1 MNYELI
7 NGVLTESPAWPTFKQ
22 WAKEENAPFI
32 VLQPLP
38 GLLGVVKE
46 QDIQLRSVIDFVTKR
61 RYAKDSYRFFNESP
75 VPDGAEIFMSG
86 DGVIS
91 IIYEGEIIGYVT
103 TYANTRR
110 SVKQIDYLNPD
121 QTKDFTEEYAYDG
134 NHYSNLFY
142 YNNTLQQIQFLN
154 NDGQTAVRQYLYDGV
169 INMITIEDPITGKIV
184 TQYDDLT
191 SFLTAVVAKMVTA
204 HDTIRIHYMG
214 VELNALKDSP
224 AHNVLR
230 LAESPFDDQGAVR
243 GFLLMIL
250 KDEIKYVQEVE
261 MSRAAYQA
269 LALQNIP
276 LEKAT
281 IIDDPLSDPK

>member
-7 NGVLTESPAWPTFKQ
+7 NGVSPQSPAWPTFKQ

-38 GLLGVVKE
+38 GLLGVAKK

-61 RYAKDSYRFFNESP
+61 RYAKDSYRFFNEAP

-110 SVKQIDYLNPD
+110 AVKQIDYLNPD

-134 NHYSNLFY
+134 NQYSNLFY
-142 YNNTLQQIQFLN
+142 YDNTLQQIQFLN
-154 NDGQTAVRQYLYDGV
+154 NDGQIVVREYLYDGM
-169 INMITIEDPITGKIV
+169 INMITIEDPITGKVV

-191 SFLTAVVAKMVTA
+191 RFLTATVAKMVTA
-204 HDTIRIHYMG
+204 HDTVRIHYMG
-214 VELNALKDSP
+214 VELNVLKDSP

-230 LAESPFDDQGAVR
+230 LAEAPFDDQGTVR

-250 KDEIKYVQEVE
+250 KDEINYVQEVE

-269 LALQNIP
+269 LTVQNIP